1 MNKSVACSARN
12 RELGINKRHL
22 SFCINKTELE
32 RMNLYMERKST
43 LESER
48 RALPDCFESVRQ
60 IDNIS
65 ELLKIC

>member
-1 MNKSVACSARN
+1 
-12 RELGINKRHL
+12 
-22 SFCINKTELE
+22 
-32 RMNLYMERKST
+32 MERKST

-48 RALPDCFESVRQ
+48 PALPDWFDSVRQ